1 MIDKH
6 IIFFGWRIIIFTLKF
21 IYSTY
26 QFELIMPNNN
36 EEEISRI
43 KELESI
49 NLSSDEIRDSVVY
62 TKKQVEK
69 ENELLA
75 SKINLDLKNNQIKSF
90 DIVGAIGAGK
100 TEIISQIVDK
110 VQKKYRTLVICGDI
124 TTRVDADR
132 IEAHNAETV
141 QINTGRECALNA
153 YHIHQI
159 IKNKDLQNYDLLFI
173 ENVGNLIC
181 PSDFILGTDKRIVV
195 VSTTE
200 GEWVIEKHPMLFK
213 MSDIAVINKIDLK
226 ERLGTDI
233 EKMIA
238 DAKKLNPK
246 IEVVT
251 TSAKTGT
258 NIEKLISIM
267 GL

>member
-1 MIDKH
+1 MTYKEDKV
-6 IIFFGWRIIIFTLKF
+6 F
-21 IYSTY
+21 
-26 QFELIMPNNN
+26 
-36 EEEISRI
+36 SRI
-43 KELESI
+43 KEIEST
-49 NLSSDEIRDSVVY
+49 NLARDTIRSEVIE
-62 TKKQVEK
+62 TKKAVEK
-69 ENELLA
+69 DNELLA
-75 SKINLDLKNNQIKSF
+75 DKVHKIFKDHSIKSF

-100 TEIISQIVDK
+100 TALLETISQRLISKSRV
-110 VQKKYRTLVICGDI
+110 LVICGDI

-132 IEAHNAETV
+132 IEKHKAETI

-159 IKNKDLQNYDLLFI
+159 IKNKDLKNYDVVFI

-181 PSDFILGTDKRIVV
+181 PSDFILGTDKRLIV

-200 GEWVIEKHPMLFK
+200 GEWVVEKHPMLFK

-226 ERLGTDI
+226 ERLGTDVG
-233 EKMIA
+233 KMIS
-238 DAKKLNPK
+238 DAKKINPQ

-251 TSAKTGT
+251 TSAKTGE
-258 NIEKLISIM
+258 NIEKLMNLM

>member
-1 MIDKH
+1 MQND
-6 IIFFGWRIIIFTLKF
+6 
-21 IYSTY
+21 
-26 QFELIMPNNN
+26 N
-36 EEEISRI
+36 EKDISRI

-49 NLSSDEIRDSVVY
+49 NLSSDEIRDSVVS

-69 ENELLA
+69 QNEELA
-75 SKINLDLKNNQIKSF
+75 SKINLELKNNKIKSF

-100 TEIISQIVDK
+100 TEIISQIVEK
-110 VQKKYRTLVICGDI
+110 LHSNNKILVICGDI

-132 IEAHNAETV
+132 IESHNAETV

-159 IKNKDLQNYDLLFI
+159 IKNKDLKKYDLLFI

-181 PSDFILGTDKRIVV
+181 PSDFVLGTDKRIVV
-195 VSTTE
+195 VSITE

-213 MSDIAVINKIDLK
+213 MSDIAIINKIDLK
-226 ERLGTDI
+226 ERLGTNVD
-233 EKMIA
+233 KMIE
-238 DAKKLNPK
+238 DAKRLNPK
-246 IEVVT
+246 IEVLT
-251 TSAKTGT
+251 TSAKNGT
-258 NIEKLISIM
+258 NIDQLISLL